1 MNPETSPGFTPL
13 PPAPQGA
20 AHTRRIAHQ
29 TGAGSQ
35 PLRKLDR
42 RSLLTVALG
51 AGVFIPHPGGH
62 CAHMLPGRE
71 REEGA
76 FPNPRASLGELASA
90 HPAQERLGRHL
101 CRGAGALGLRG
112 RRGQGRWGDR
122 AKKARAPPGPPGTST
137 LIRGHLFALRPL
149 TTF

>member
-1 MNPETSPGFTPL
+1 
-13 PPAPQGA
+13 
-20 AHTRRIAHQ
+20 
-29 TGAGSQ
+29 
-35 PLRKLDR
+35 
-42 RSLLTVALG
+42 
-51 AGVFIPHPGGH
+51 
-62 CAHMLPGRE
+62 MLPGRE

-76 FPNPRASLGELASA
+76 FPNPWASLGELASA

-122 AKKARAPPGPPGTST
+122 AEKARAPPGPPGTST